1 MRTITKEVA
10 ALLRERGYDA
20 WHGQY
25 PESVTR
31 TLNTTM
37 QWSERSLWL
46 GSDAAHT
53 QIPPLKRSEVD
64 CAG

>member
-10 ALLRERGYDA
+10 ALLRERGDDA

-25 PESVTR
+25 PESVTL

-37 QWSERSLWL
+37 
-46 GSDAAHT
+46 
-53 QIPPLKRSEVD
+53 
-64 CAG
+64 